1 MTTLSHGSPARWN
14 APGGRWT
21 QPDLQL
27 FPQDGHRYEILD
39 GSLHVTPPAST
50 EHDSVVES
58 IVGTLR
64 AAAPPGWWVCARLG
78 IEMESSNLVPD
89 VTVLRPHSSGSIW
102 VDPADVAL
110 VVEVETEATRR
121 YDQLLKPA
129 VYAEAGIPEY
139 WRVEAG
145 PVLRT
150 YALAE
155 SGGYRPSRDVTAEE
169 QAKLD
174 SPYPI
179 RVSLA
184 AWR

>member
-1 MTTLSHGSPARWN
+1 MLSHGSPARWN
-14 APGGRWT
+14 APEGRWT

-39 GSLHVTPPAST
+39 GSLHVTPPSGKP
-50 EHDSVVES
+50 HDALVES
-58 IVGTLR
+58 IVATLR
-64 AAAPPGWWVCARLG
+64 SAAPPGWWVCARLG
-78 IEMESSNLVPD
+78 IAMETSNLVPD
-89 VTVLRPHSSGSIW
+89 VTVLRPQSSGAIW

-110 VVEVETEATRR
+110 VVEVEAEATRR

-129 VYAEAGIPEY
+129 VYADAGISAY

-145 PVLRT
+145 PILRT
-150 YALAE
+150 FALD
-155 SGGYRPSRDVTAEE
+155 GTGYQPARDVTSDE
-169 QAKLD
+169 QARID
-174 SPYPI
+174 NPYPV

>member
-1 MTTLSHGSPARWN
+1 MLSHGSPVRWG
-14 APGGRWT
+14 APEGRWT

-39 GSLHVTPPAST
+39 GSLHVTPPADPR
-50 EHDSVVES
+50 HDSLVES
-58 IVGTLR
+58 IVATLR
-64 AAAPPGWWVCARLG
+64 AAAPAGWWVCARLG
-78 IEMESSNLVPD
+78 IEMETSNLVPD
-89 VTVLRPHSSGSIW
+89 VTVLRPHSSGAIW

-110 VVEVETEATRR
+110 VVEVEADATRR

-129 VYAEAGIPEY
+129 VYAAAGIPAY

-150 YALAE
+150 FRLDGTAYQ
-155 SGGYRPSRDVTAEE
+155 PVQDVAADE
-169 QAKLD
+169 QAKLEE
-174 SPYPI
+174 PYPV
-179 RVSLA
+179 RVNPA